1 MASDNG
7 HMSESGPAVLHGLTP
22 LYDGKG
28 GAYLVP
34 DYILPAAKLS
44 ASAEYHKDG
53 IDKSKATGGVSHL
66 PFHVS

>member
-1 MASDNG
+1 MASDDE
-7 HMSESGPAVLHGLTP
+7 HMSESGPAAPHGFIP

-34 DYILPAAKLS
+34 DFILPAAKLS
-44 ASAEYHKDG
+44 ASAEYYKDG

-66 PFHVS
+66 PFHV